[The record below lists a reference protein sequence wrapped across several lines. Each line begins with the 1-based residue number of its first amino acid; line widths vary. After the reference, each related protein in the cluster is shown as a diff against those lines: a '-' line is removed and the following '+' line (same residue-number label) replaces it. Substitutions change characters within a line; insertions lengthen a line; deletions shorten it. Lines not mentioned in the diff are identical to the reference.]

1 MRVVSRCLISGF
13 DVDVDVDVEGLFE
26 GLFEYCF
33 WTRVVSRCS
42 ISEVLR

>member
-13 DVDVDVDVEGLFE
+13 DVDVEGLFE